1 MKEIVSGCLALFVA
15 LGICGPA
22 LAEKKEGGI
31 LERFNWVKGPAKPE
45 LGKWATLDVPDG
57 YVFLNGDE
65 TRVIMSAM
73 GNFCS
78 GQEVGFLTTK
88 SYFATNDTSSA
99 KWFVIFDFDECGYV
113 KDDEKKDLQA
123 DAILQ
128 GFKDG
133 TERSNEQRR
142 KNGVPGLT
150 IIGWDVPPRYNETT
164 HNLEWCIRAKD
175 DRGELVVNHNT
186 RILGRRGVM
195 KITLVADPN
204 QLPVVMPEYNSR
216 IAGFQF
222 TSGEKYAEYRKGDK
236 IAKYGLAALIAGGAA
251 AAAVK
256 TGLLQKLMKPILIG
270 LVAVA
275 AFFKKIFGRF
285 FGKKE

>member
-1 MKEIVSGCLALFVA
+1 LAVN
-15 LGICGPA
+15 
-22 LAEKKEGGI
+22 KEGGI
-31 LERFNWVKGPAKPE
+31 LERFNWVKGPARPE

-88 SYFATNDTSSA
+88 SYFATNDTTSA

-285 FGKKE
+285 FGK